1 MLLFPPNAT
10 AFRIQHTLGN
20 TAHVRGHAIRT
31 RARTLAHGGSMA
43 KLAASEFG
51 NKNGY
56 TPTEA
61 DTGEIYI

>member
-1 MLLFPPNAT
+1 M
-10 AFRIQHTLGN
+10 
-20 TAHVRGHAIRT
+20 
-31 RARTLAHGGSMA
+31 RARAVIHAHCGSMA

-61 DTGEIYI
+61 DTGDFYIIYIYIYNRES